1 MLRIQHFQPLCC
13 AGCLGVWDPLLLIY
27 FTVGV
32 WFLLGWHI
40 KQKCLRDSCLGLS
53 HLKKALPPQFSAT
66 VTISFHDN
74 QHTRNSHSPVSLLIL
89 SLIMAPQ
96 ACVGLPFFSSINRHK
111 AEQLSGR
118 LLCCNG
124 NSEMS
129 PTCSHWDTSIKKSF
143 PSFGNFLLLKSPYDW
158 KEKHVFPSMS
168 DLMPTFIEAQNSPSW
183 KV

>member
-1 MLRIQHFQPLCC
+1 MGAGRELGPVLRIQHFQPLCC

-66 VTISFHDN
+66 VTISFHDD
-74 QHTRNSHSPVSLLIL
+74 QHTQNSHSPVSLLIL

-96 ACVGLPFFSSINRHK
+96 ACVGLPFFFFNKQTQGRTAQWQTSVLQW
-111 AEQLSGR
+111 EQ
-118 LLCCNG
+118 
-124 NSEMS
+124 
-129 PTCSHWDTSIKKSF
+129 
-143 PSFGNFLLLKSPYDW
+143 
-158 KEKHVFPSMS
+158 
-168 DLMPTFIEAQNSPSW
+168 
-183 KV
+183 